1 MKKIFSLL
9 VLIILVW
16 LAKLSYD
23 DYGLSKDL
31 LSLQNDLR
39 QSEQKN
45 ANLNDQLVAVQ
56 RQKKPENEQTSQVK
70 PQSQSPQLSQTHL
83 QPANMVKSQLE
94 LIQFAIQQRQFIF
107 ALDKINLLDQS
118 LDHYNLAAAIQDSL
132 HAALQQ
138 DKKNLQQFILAENNQ
153 IQQLQAVLTHIDQ
166 LLKSEQNNPNI
177 QSPKNEKSGFWSQWI
192 KVDRVDLNTPEI
204 VHRRMILK
212 EAELRV
218 LLAKQNLEKGQ
229 VLEYQN
235 MLDHA
240 IGELK
245 QLPDQNAKK
254 IVKEVQK
261 LKQIKMLPEA
271 KLISFTILG

>member
-56 RQKKPENEQTSQVK
+56 RQKKPENEQASQVK

-177 QSPKNEKSGFWSQWI
+177 QSPKKEKSGFWSQWI

>member
-177 QSPKNEKSGFWSQWI
+177 QSPKKEKSGFWSQWI

-240 IGELK
+240 IVELK

-261 LKQIKMLPEA
+261 LKQIEMLPEV